1 MLNMSIPDYFK
12 QRRQQLVDSIDEGV
26 FIFPSIQE
34 GKGAVINYLYRQDSS
49 FYYLSGFD
57 EADACM
63 AIVKTD
69 NQHKFILFA
78 QDREPKKELWDGE
91 RYGLTRI
98 KEVFSADEVYH
109 LSDLEKELPKILLG
123 YKNLYYGYGR
133 NDALDKRIFSVL
145 DTVRRAQGRNG
156 RGLLTLKD
164 PVETLGELR
173 VVKKTEEIEKIRQAC
188 NASVKGHNAILNQ
201 AKAGMTERQIE
212 AIFKYHTV
220 MQGCEREGYDAIV
233 ANGANATCLH
243 YVRKNNSLKAGDL
256 CLVDAGGEYDYYS
269 ADITRTF
276 PVSEQFSKEQKEI
289 YEVVLKAQ
297 KAVIATLKP
306 GVLYENNEKL
316 ACEIMTEGLIEL
328 GIIEGGLKDNLAKM
342 TIKKF
347 FPHTIGHWLGID
359 IHDVGLYLD
368 EKGNSRP
375 LQEGMFL
382 TVEPGLY
389 FNPEDDSYPDKYKG
403 IGVRIEDDI
412 LITADGHEN
421 LTIGVPK
428 EVEEIE
434 AIRQQALK

>member
-1 MLNMSIPDYFK
+1 MSIPNYFK

-34 GKGAVINYLYRQDSS
+34 GRGAVINYLYRQDSS

-63 AIVKTD
+63 AIVKTN

-78 QDREPKKELWDGE
+78 QDREPSKELWDGE
-91 RYGLTRI
+91 RYGLKRI

-109 LSDLEKELPKILLG
+109 LTDLEKELAKVLSEH
-123 YKNLYYGYGR
+123 KNVYYSYGH
-133 NDALDKRIFSVL
+133 NEVFDKKVFSTLDI
-145 DTVRRAQGRNG
+145 VRKMRGRSG
-156 RGLLTLKD
+156 KGLLTLKD
-164 PVETLGELR
+164 PVEILGELR
-173 VVKKTEEIEKIRQAC
+173 IIKKTEEIEKIRRAC
-188 NASVKGHNAILNQ
+188 DASVIGHNAILSQ
-201 AKAGMTERQIE
+201 AKAGMTERQVE
-212 AIFKYHTV
+212 AIFEYNAK
-220 MQGCEREGYDAIV
+220 MNGCSKTGYSSIV
-233 ANGANATCLH
+233 AAGANATCLH
-243 YVRKNNSLKAGDL
+243 YVRNSDELKEGDL

-276 PVSEQFSKEQKEI
+276 PVSGKFSQEQKEI
-289 YEVVLKAQ
+289 YELVLKAQ
-297 KAVIATLKP
+297 KATIAALKP
-306 GVLYENNEKL
+306 GVLYENNYKVS
-316 ACEIMTEGLIEL
+316 CEVMTQGLIDL
-328 GIIEGGLKDNLAKM
+328 GILHGSLEENLEKM
-342 TIKKF
+342 TVKKF
-347 FPHTIGHWLGID
+347 FPHNIGHWLGLD

-368 EKGNSRP
+368 EDGRSRT

-389 FNPEDDSYPDKYKG
+389 FNPEDDSYPEKYKG

-421 LTIGVPK
+421 LTRGVPK

-434 AIRQQALK
+434 AVRQHAFK